1 MFVRLLLTLLFLG
14 CFAFSST
21 GCGDDDPIDPN
32 DTTKNSNCSKN
43 AKVGF
48 DFTIAGP
55 GITTTTWAEQFNNA
69 QINSGSFLL
78 NSTSSIGSTLTITVK
93 GVAVGTY
100 KVDNT
105 GANQVN
111 FVYADIATPQQQYNK
126 IEPNAENSLKIDAYD
141 TANKKVSGCFTVHLL
156 TPLSGV
162 QRTLSGTFKDIKI
175 N

>member
-69 QINSGSFLL
+69 QINSGILYMPTLPHL
-78 NSTSSIGSTLTITVK
+78 NN
-93 GVAVGTY
+93 
-100 KVDNT
+100 NT
-105 GANQVN
+105 TKLNQM
-111 FVYADIATPQQQYNK
+111 PR
-126 IEPNAENSLKIDAYD
+126 
-141 TANKKVSGCFTVHLL
+141 TA
-156 TPLSGV
+156 
-162 QRTLSGTFKDIKI
+162 
-175 N
+175 